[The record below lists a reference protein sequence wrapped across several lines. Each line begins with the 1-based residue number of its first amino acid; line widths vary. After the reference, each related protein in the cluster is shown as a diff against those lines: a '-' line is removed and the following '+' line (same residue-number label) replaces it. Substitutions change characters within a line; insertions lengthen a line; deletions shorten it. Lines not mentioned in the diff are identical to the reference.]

1 MATEKK
7 LGVITLAGLVIS
19 AMIGGGV
26 YNLPQNMAQSASA
39 GAIIIAW
46 VITGLGMW
54 FLANTFSILSNIKPE
69 VTSGIYGYGESGFG
83 KLMGFQIA
91 WGYWICNI
99 FANVGYAI
107 LLMDSFNYFFNP
119 YFKGGNNLL
128 SIICGSLV
136 IWVMYFAVLAGVKQ
150 ATFINNIGVVGK
162 LIPLLL
168 FVFILI
174 FKFDFSV
181 FTTNFWGKDVI
192 PSLMDKDLG
201 GLFPQI
207 KSTMLVTLW
216 VFIGIEGAVVISSR
230 ANSQKDV
237 GKATVIGFLGCLIM
251 YALLSL
257 LPLGILSQG
266 KISTMSPPS
275 TGPILST
282 VIGNSGNWIMNLGVI
297 IALLSSWL
305 VWTVMLASLPF
316 EAAKDG
322 TFPKVFATENKNES
336 PSYSLLVS
344 SILMQLCM
352 IVVYFSNNAWNLM
365 LSITGVMILPCYF
378 ICTLYLWKMSKAD
391 GEFPNASPISREKA
405 LLTGVLGS
413 IYAAWLIY
421 AAGLSYFLVAAI
433 IYALGIPVF
442 RKARLESNDGKPIFT
457 HGEKIFA
464 ALIIVSGIVGVFY
477 TIANYKVLLG

>member
-1 MATEKK
+1 MEKK
-7 LGVITLAGLVIS
+7 LGVVTLAGLVVS

-26 YNLPQNMAQSASA
+26 YNLPENMAADASA
-39 GAIIIAW
+39 GAILIAW
-46 VITGLGMW
+46 VITGVGMW
-54 FLANTFSILSNIKPE
+54 FIARTFSILSDVRPE
-69 VTSGIYGYGESGFG
+69 VTSGIYGYGELGFG
-83 KLMGFQIA
+83 RFTGFQIA

-119 YFKGGNNLL
+119 YFEGGNNLL
-128 SIICGSLV
+128 SIICGSIV
-136 IWVMYFAVLAGVKQ
+136 IWAMYFAVLAGVKQ

-162 LIPLLL
+162 LIPLAI
-168 FVFILI
+168 FILI
-174 FKFDFSV
+174 LVFKFDFST
-181 FTTNFWGKDVI
+181 FTTNFWGKEVI
-192 PSLMDKDLG
+192 PTLFDKDLG
-201 GLFPQI
+201 GVFPQV

-230 ANSQKDV
+230 ARSQKDV
-237 GKATVIGFLGCLIM
+237 GKATVIGFATCLII

-257 LPLGILSQG
+257 LPLGIMSQG
-266 KISTMSPPS
+266 QVAKMAPPS
-275 TGPILST
+275 TGGVLAQ
-282 VIGNSGNWIMNLGVI
+282 VIGNSGNVIMNLGVI

-305 VWTVMLASLPF
+305 VWTVMLASLPY
-316 EAAKDG
+316 EAAKSG

-365 LSITGVMILPCYF
+365 LSITGVMILPCYLV
-378 ICTLYLWKMSKAD
+378 CTLYLWK
-391 GEFPNASPISREKA
+391 ISRKHEDYHDTPKVHISAA

-413 IYAAWLIY
+413 MYATWLIY
-421 AAGLSYFLVAAI
+421 AAGLNYFLVAAI

-442 RKARLESNDGKPIFT
+442 RKARKESQDGQPIFN
-457 HGEKIFA
+457 HCEKVFA
-464 ALIIVSGIVGVFY
+464 IVIVLVAIVGVFY
-477 TIANYKVLLG
+477 TVANYKTLLG

>member
-1 MATEKK
+1 MQDDKK

-26 YNLPQNMAQSASA
+26 YNLPQNMAQDASA

-46 VITGLGMW
+46 VITGFGMW
-54 FLANTFSILSNIKPE
+54 FLAKTFSILSNIRPE
-69 VTSGIYGYGESGFG
+69 VTSGIYGYGELGFG
-83 KLMGFQIA
+83 KFLGFQVA

-128 SIICGSLV
+128 SIICGSVV
-136 IWVMYFAVLAGVKQ
+136 IWIMYFAVMAGVKQ
-150 ATFINNIGVVGK
+150 ATVINNIGVVGK

-168 FVFILI
+168 FIIVLI
-174 FKFDFSV
+174 FKFDFSL
-181 FTTNFWGKDVI
+181 FTTNFWGEKVI
-192 PSLMDKDLG
+192 PNLLDKDLG
-201 GLFPQI
+201 GVFPQV

-230 ANSQKDV
+230 ARSQKDV
-237 GKATVIGFLGCLIM
+237 GKATVIGFLGCLIV
-251 YALLSL
+251 YAMLSL

-266 KISTMSPPS
+266 NISGMEPPS
-275 TGPILST
+275 TGPILAHI
-282 VIGNSGNWIMNLGVI
+282 IGDSGNWIMNLGVI

-305 VWTVMLASLPF
+305 VWTVMLASLPY
-316 EAAKDG
+316 EAAKAG
-322 TFPKVFATENKNES
+322 TFPKVYAKENKNES

-344 SILMQLCM
+344 SILMQICM

-378 ICTLYLWKMSKAD
+378 VCTLYLWRMSKKD
-391 GEFPNASPISREKA
+391 GDYPEGVTVKRETA
-405 LLTGVLGS
+405 LLTGALGS

-421 AAGLSYFLVAAI
+421 AAGLNYFLVAGI

-442 RKARLESNDGKPIFT
+442 RKARLESNDGNSIFT
-457 HGEKIFA
+457 AGEKIFA
-464 ALIIVSGIVGVFY
+464 GIILAVGVIGVFY
-477 TIANYKVLLG
+477 TLANYKELLG

>member
-1 MATEKK
+1 
-7 LGVITLAGLVIS
+7 
-19 AMIGGGV
+19 
-26 YNLPQNMAQSASA
+26 
-39 GAIIIAW
+39 
-46 VITGLGMW
+46 
-54 FLANTFSILSNIKPE
+54 
-69 VTSGIYGYGESGFG
+69 
-83 KLMGFQIA
+83 
-91 WGYWICNI
+91 
-99 FANVGYAI
+99 
-107 LLMDSFNYFFNP
+107 
-119 YFKGGNNLL
+119 
-128 SIICGSLV
+128 
-136 IWVMYFAVLAGVKQ
+136 
-150 ATFINNIGVVGK
+150 
-162 LIPLLL
+162 
-168 FVFILI
+168 
-174 FKFDFSV
+174 
-181 FTTNFWGKDVI
+181 
-192 PSLMDKDLG
+192 
-201 GLFPQI
+201 LFPQI

>member
-1 MATEKK
+1 MEKK
-7 LGVITLAGLVIS
+7 LGVVTLAGLVVS

-26 YNLPQNMAQSASA
+26 YNLPENMSANASA

-46 VITGLGMW
+46 VVTGLGMW
-54 FLANTFSILSNIKPE
+54 FIARTFSILSNVRPE
-69 VTSGIYGYGESGFG
+69 VTSGIYGYGELGFG
-83 KLMGFQIA
+83 RFTGFQIA

-119 YFKGGNNLL
+119 YFEGGNNFL
-128 SIICGSLV
+128 SIICGSIV
-136 IWVMYFAVLAGVKQ
+136 IWAMYFAVLAGVKQ

-162 LIPLLL
+162 LIPLA
-168 FVFILI
+168 VFILI
-174 FKFDFSV
+174 LLFKFDFTT

-192 PSLMDKDLG
+192 PSLFDKNLG
-201 GLFPQI
+201 GIFPQV

-230 ANSQKDV
+230 ARSQEDV
-237 GKATVIGFLGCLIM
+237 GKATVIGFISCLSI

-266 KISTMSPPS
+266 EVAKLVPPS
-275 TGPILST
+275 TGGVLSNI
-282 VIGNSGNWIMNLGVI
+282 IGNSGNIIMNLGVI

-305 VWTVMLASLPF
+305 VWTVMLSSLPY
-316 EAAKDG
+316 EAAKSG
-322 TFPKVFATENKNES
+322 TFPKIFAKENKNES

-365 LSITGVMILPCYF
+365 LSITGVMILPCYLV
-378 ICTLYLWKMSKAD
+378 CTLYLWK
-391 GEFPNASPISREKA
+391 ISRNHDDYHKSPRIHISSA
-405 LLTGVLGS
+405 LLTGVLGTL
-413 IYAAWLIY
+413 YAGWLIF
-421 AAGLSYFLVAAI
+421 AAGLNFFLVAAI

-442 RKARLESNDGKPIFT
+442 IKARKESQDGQPLFN
-457 HGEKIFA
+457 HCEKVF
-464 ALIIVSGIVGVFY
+464 ALIVILVGIVGFFY
-477 TIANYKVLLG
+477 TIANYKTLLG